1 MSTSIDL
8 WKQLADDGT
17 DAMITHLHL
26 LTMSGLLVLI
36 GVMSAPLGRLTGP
49 TAALGLRGGVL
60 AASARTDAETRA
72 AGTFIGSLV
81 SEAFETRLDAADRQ
95 AQREAAYYAL
105 ETQRS
110 GVRVDW
116 RNLASGHFGHIQPVR
131 TYTNAH
137 GQACREFLSEVSV
150 GTARQKV
157 TGQACRQPDGSWQL
171 Q

>member
-1 MSTSIDL
+1 ML
-8 WKQLADDGT
+8 
-17 DAMITHLHL
+17 THLYL
-26 LTMSGLLVLI
+26 LILSSLLILT
-36 GVMSAPLGRLTGP
+36 GVMSVLLGRLTGP
-49 TAALGLRGGVL
+49 TAASGLGGGAL
-60 AASARTDAETRA
+60 AANTRTDVEARE

-81 SEAFETRLDAADRQ
+81 SEAFEKRLNAADQQ

-116 RNLASGHFGHIQPVR
+116 RNLASGHYGHIQPVR
-131 TYTNAH
+131 TSTNAQ

-157 TGQACRQPDGSWQL
+157 TGRACRQSDGSWQL